1 MKIKIVMGILLTLL
15 LASIAVLAYDTQSA
29 TASETIYIQ
38 ADGSI
43 DPPTANIMSLDNV
56 TYTFTDNI
64 NDSIVV
70 LRSNIT
76 IDGVGYTLNGTGTGK
91 WAGFTVEGY
100 GSINVT
106 IQNVNI
112 VGFGVGIGLVSTNYN
127 TIFECNITNCTYGI
141 WGAETMNNTISGNI
155 ISNNT
160 YGIFFFTVFY
170 NDIYGNNITN
180 NDYGVW
186 LEYSTNN
193 KFYHNYFID
202 NTNQTHIE
210 TSDGYPANT
219 WDDGYPSGGNYWSDF
234 EERYPGVE
242 DIYSG
247 EYPQSEPGSDG
258 FWDGP
263 YEINES
269 NIDHYP
275 IVPEFPSGI
284 IMPLFMVLT
293 IAAVVFRKK
302 KATKTKA

>member
-1 MKIKIVMGILLTLL
+1 LKIKIAMGILLTLL
-15 LASIAVLAYDTQSA
+15 LVSIAMLAFDTRSA
-29 TASETIYIQ
+29 TALQTIYIQ

-43 DPPTANIMSLDNV
+43 DPPTANIISFDNV

-70 LRSNIT
+70 DRSNIT
-76 IDGVGYTLNGTGTGK
+76 IDGAGYTLNGTGTGK

-112 VGFGVGIGLVSTNYN
+112 VGFGVGIGLVSTDYN
-127 TIFECNITNCTYGI
+127 AIFECNITNCTYGI
-141 WGAETMNNTISGNI
+141 QGLETMNNTISGNI

-160 YGIFFFTVFY
+160 YGIFFNTGFY
-170 NDIYGNNITN
+170 NEISGNNITH

-186 LEYSTNN
+186 LAFSTYN

-202 NTNQTHIE
+202 NVNQTYVEEGNPNI
-210 TSDGYPANT
+210 
-219 WDDGYPSGGNYWSDF
+219 WDDGYPSGGNYWNDF
-234 EERYPGVE
+234 EERYPSVE

-275 IVPEFPSGI
+275 IVPEFPSTI
-284 IMPLFMVLT
+284 ILPILT
-293 IAAVVFRKK
+293 TLTMFITAFAKK
-302 KATKTKA
+302 KFLRKHET